1 MADIKILHLINR
13 LSLGPS
19 PGQVEKIKNIG
30 VETYIQSQ
38 LQPNS
43 IPYPKLLIQK
53 LKYLD
58 TLPLT
63 PSEII
68 TELQRL
74 QQQGKI
80 LKLNRIALNRIRG
93 RFEQKVF
100 LQGSKGR
107 FLRNLESPR
116 HLEEVMVD
124 FWYVK
129 DSIVYIL
136 AVMNSRPLDPM
147 LWESLEH
154 Y

>member
-74 QQQGKI
+74 QQQGKN
-80 LKLNRIALNRIRG
+80 LKLNNKNFAG
-93 RFEQKVF
+93 K
-100 LQGSKGR
+100 
-107 FLRNLESPR
+107 
-116 HLEEVMVD
+116 
-124 FWYVK
+124 
-129 DSIVYIL
+129 
-136 AVMNSRPLDPM
+136 
-147 LWESLEH
+147 
-154 Y
+154 